1 MEHTAL
7 FEERVALTPRD
18 LRKEITD
25 IDSLLLEKLSVRL
38 ENKCSSHGFVVQDTL
53 KLLSRSMGYIEKGR
67 FTGDVVF
74 HLQAEGKVLNPPA
87 GTVLS
92 AVVVRKNKM
101 GMYVSYQDAINII
114 LPRDLHIGNEEF
126 EAIEIGQTVEVEIQK
141 SRFQVNDP
149 YILSVGLFR
158 SLVSGVPVV
167 AVEEEEEELIKEEV
181 APVAAA
187 EEEEAVTDAVAAEE
201 EVVPAPA
208 EEEEEEVAPAAVA
221 PAAVAP
227 AAVTAPANPNVIEFY
242 SKKPEFKELSN
253 FYAAPFSLDG
263 KTWPSVEH
271 YFQAM
276 KFPTDPAYQETIRQ
290 IKTPQSA
297 KSLGSSKEHPIR
309 PDWDSVREEV
319 MKKALEAKFTQN
331 EALKQ
336 ILLSTKGKEL
346 VEASPTD
353 IYWGIGKAR
362 KGQNRL
368 GKLLMELRD
377 TINA

>member
-158 SLVSGVPVV
+158 SFVSGVPVAAAV
-167 AVEEEEEELIKEEV
+167 AEDELIVE
-181 APVAAA
+181 PAAA
-187 EEEEAVTDAVAAEE
+187 
-201 EVVPAPA
+201 A
-208 EEEEEEVAPAAVA
+208 EEEEEEVAPDAVEEEVADAAVEEEEVAPAVVA

-227 AAVTAPANPNVIEFY
+227 AVVVAPTVTAPANPNVIEFY

-377 TINA
+377 TLNA

>member
-1 MEHTAL
+1 
-7 FEERVALTPRD
+7 
-18 LRKEITD
+18 
-25 IDSLLLEKLSVRL
+25 
-38 ENKCSSHGFVVQDTL
+38 
-53 KLLSRSMGYIEKGR
+53 
-67 FTGDVVF
+67 
-74 HLQAEGKVLNPPA
+74 
-87 GTVLS
+87 
-92 AVVVRKNKM
+92 
-101 GMYVSYQDAINII
+101 
-114 LPRDLHIGNEEF
+114 
-126 EAIEIGQTVEVEIQK
+126 
-141 SRFQVNDP
+141 
-149 YILSVGLFR
+149 
-158 SLVSGVPVV
+158 
-167 AVEEEEEELIKEEV
+167 
-181 APVAAA
+181 
-187 EEEEAVTDAVAAEE
+187 
-201 EVVPAPA
+201 
-208 EEEEEEVAPAAVA
+208 
-221 PAAVAP
+221 VAP

>member
-1 MEHTAL
+1 MELTAL

-25 IDSLLLEKLSVRL
+25 IDSVLLEKLSVRL

-158 SLVSGVPVV
+158 SFVSGVP
-167 AVEEEEEELIKEEV
+167 A
-181 APVAAA
+181 AAAAA
-187 EEEEAVTDAVAAEE
+187 EDELIVEPAAAAEE
-201 EVVPAPA
+201 EVVAEVAPA
-208 EEEEEEVAPAAVA
+208 EEEVAPAEEEVAPAAVA
-221 PAAVAP
+221 PAVVAPAAVAP
-227 AAVTAPANPNVIEFY
+227 AAVVTAPANPNVIEFY

-346 VEASPTD
+346 GEASPTD

-377 TINA
+377 T